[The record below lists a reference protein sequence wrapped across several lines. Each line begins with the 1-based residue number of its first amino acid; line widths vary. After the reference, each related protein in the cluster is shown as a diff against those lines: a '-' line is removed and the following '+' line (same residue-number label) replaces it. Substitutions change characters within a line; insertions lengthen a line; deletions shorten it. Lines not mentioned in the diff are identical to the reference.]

1 MLINLIKYSITNL
14 LLFATSVVYADSYLK
29 ILYIAD
35 STSTINGTSYLYAKN
50 TPSDSLVLFPY
61 NIDGFNYET
70 GFEYCILVDVIST
83 TQNEDASVTKYVLN
97 DIKYKKKT
105 VQNAIPKS
113 AFQDSSKWML
123 YKLKMKDGTKTFS
136 ISKAYIQ
143 FDIVN
148 NTINGNTD
156 CNTFHADF
164 TEDTTT
170 LQLKN
175 IITTKMACSKRAI
188 EPTFINMLH
197 NTTHFAIKSKLLY
210 VYQHKKLLA
219 IFIRKK

>member
-1 MLINLIKYSITNL
+1 MLINLIKHSITSL
-14 LLFATSVVYADSYLK
+14 LLFATSIAYANSYLK
-29 ILYIAD
+29 VLYIAD
-35 STSTINGTSYLYAKN
+35 STATLNGKPYFFTKN
-50 TPSDSLVLFPY
+50 TPTDSLVLFPY
-61 NIDGFNYET
+61 NIEGFNYET
-70 GFEYCILVDVIST
+70 GFEYCILVDVIT
-83 TQNEDASVTKYVLN
+83 TQQNNDSSLTKYILN

-105 VQNAIPKS
+105 TQNLTAKS

-164 TEDTTT
+164 TEDSAT
-170 LQLKN
+170 LQFKN
-175 IITTKMACSKRAI
+175 MITTKMACSKRAI
-188 EPTFINMLH
+188 EPAFINMLH